1 MPARDHK
8 GRTVWVTRS
17 RPKIDRIAC
26 PWLIRRFVDPQAVFL
41 FVDPAEVQAVADRF
55 QAVPFDVENVF
66 SAPCSPPPGLT
77 RTLVFLQDNERD
89 FMRGVG
95 AGLEQAARDRKLD
108 FRVALAANDDAQMR
122 RQAET
127 ENAKKSGAFV
137 VAPINPRS
145 MTPVT
150 QRLLW
155 SGAYVGGLCRR
166 PPHDPQRAAISDWQ
180 GARRS
185 CCRLHQEH
193 TGWPSK
199 GCTSDTRQQPVPG
212 ASLCWHTRHVGGVA
226 GCDNRSGCLAAHRG
240 PAGGFTIMQT
250 ILLAQPTVDVV
261 LGADTVVL
269 GALDALRA
277 AQKDRTDQFLGGIDG
292 EPEAVAEI
300 KAHGPYK
307 ASVSL
312 ASPIFG
318 YALGQF
324 AADWLEGKSVPQAMD
339 ILPKALDAGNIAQY
353 EANSADPGGVYS
365 DPVRRGSYLRMY
377 GNICYDSRETYLNF
391 PWSSER

>member
-1 MPARDHK
+1 M
-8 GRTVWVTRS
+8 
-17 RPKIDRIAC
+17 
-26 PWLIRRFVDPQAVFL
+26 
-41 FVDPAEVQAVADRF
+41 
-55 QAVPFDVENVF
+55 
-66 SAPCSPPPGLT
+66 
-77 RTLVFLQDNERD
+77 FLQDNERD

-155 SGAYVGGLCRR
+155 SGAYVGAVV
-166 PPHDPQRAAISDWQ
+166 PPPATTILNAPQYQTGRVLGEAAADYIKNTLGGQAKVVLLTHDSNQFL
-180 GARRS
+180 ARRFVGI
-185 CCRLHQEH
+185 R
-193 TGWPSK
+193 
-199 GCTSDTRQQPVPG
+199 DTLAELPG
-212 ASLCWHTRHVGGVA
+212 ATIVA
-226 GCDNRSGCLAAHRG
+226 DVSPPTVDRQ
-240 PAGGFTIMQT
+240 GGFTIMQT

-353 EANSADPGGVYS
+353 EADSADPGGVYS